1 MTENDRHRLQVITCA
16 LFTLVTLP
24 IKTLGDTDSCPTVCE
39 CSEWKTY
46 TISCFDIDVIPTFPT
61 STETIWLLETRLT
74 SVPGDVFSNLVNI
87 SRIYIS
93 VDVTLAGL
101 ERHSFYN
108 LKKITHIEIRNAKS
122 LSYIDP
128 EAFKNLP
135 NLKYLGIF
143 NTGLTLFPDL
153 TNIHSDDMNFILEIA
168 DHPYISEV
176 PANSFRGITNQV
188 LTVML
193 YSNGFTDIQHHAF
206 NGTKL
211 DAVYLHRNKHLT
223 KMDERTFA
231 GTVSGPMLLD
241 VSLTGVSSLPTAGLE
256 SLRELMAR
264 NAWNL
269 KKLPPIKTFKHLVTA
284 DLTYPSLCCGF
295 KNLKKKRGYLEYI
308 ICNLTAFYDQHQK
321 RSVGPLRVPSLQIDP
336 ASDTA
341 ADRHQ
346 KRSVGPLTVPSLQ
359 EDPMGDAADQQP
371 SEVGFRDGVSRDTQ
385 GDPRRDF
392 QSSLH
397 YHAYFGGQPDD
408 DVGFGETLKNPQ
420 EDTSQDFD
428 SRYDYVVC
436 EEGEEVTCAPAPDE
450 FNPCEDIMG
459 FSFLRVSV
467 WFVSLLAVVG
477 NMVALLVLLTSH
489 YKLSVSRFLMCHLAF
504 ADLCMGI
511 YLLLI
516 ASVDLHTRAEYYNHA
531 IDWQTGPGCG
541 LAGFFTVFASELS
554 VYTLTV
560 ITLERWYA
568 ITFAMRLDRKLRLPH
583 AAAVMLA
590 GWLFCLLLAML
601 PLVGVSSYQ
610 KVSICLPM
618 DTQSTVAQVYIVSV
632 LILNI
637 LAFLVI
643 CACYIKIYC
652 TVHNPHYRSGSKDT
666 NIAKRMAVLIFTD
679 FLCMAPI
686 SFYAMSAVLDRPL
699 ITVSNSKILLVLF
712 YPLNSCANPF
722 LYAIFTKAFRGD
734 VFILLSKV
742 GLCQRRA
749 QLFRGQ
755 TVSSKGSSGVYH
767 QGRRGKKRDQNE
779 KGTGGPEEVPI
790 HLQDRSG
797 SGQTYLQPT
806 SQQPSPEN
814 RSLDT

>member
-1 MTENDRHRLQVITCA
+1 MQVIACA

-24 IKTLGDTDSCPTVCE
+24 ISTVSEADSCPAVCE
-39 CSEWKTY
+39 CSEWRTH
-46 TISCFDIDVIPTFPT
+46 TISCFDIDILPRFPA
-61 STETIWLLETRLT
+61 STETLWLFETHLS
-74 SVPGDVFSNLVNI
+74 SVPADVFANMVNI
-87 SRIYIS
+87 SR
-93 VDVTLAGL
+93 
-101 ERHSFYN
+101 
-108 LKKITHIEIRNAKS
+108 IEIRNAKS

-143 NTGLTLFPDL
+143 NTGLTFFPDL
-153 TNIHSDDMNFILEIA
+153 SNIHSNDMNFILEIV
-168 DHPYISEV
+168 DHPYITEI
-176 PANSFRGITNQV
+176 PANSFRGITSDV

-193 YSNGFTDIQHHAF
+193 YGNGFREIQHHAF

-211 DAVYLHRNKHLT
+211 DQVDLHRNKYLT
-223 KMDERTFA
+223 KMDERAFA
-231 GTVSGPMLLD
+231 GTISGPMLLD
-241 VSLTGVSSLPTAGLE
+241 VSLTGISSLPTTGMD
-256 SLRELMAR
+256 SLRELKAR
-264 NAWNL
+264 NAWAL
-269 KKLPPIKTFKHLVTA
+269 KKLPPIKTFKHLTIA
-284 DLTYPSLCCGF
+284 NLTYPSHCCGF
-295 KNLKKKRGYLEYI
+295 KNLKKKRGFLEYI
-308 ICNLTAFYDQHQK
+308 ICNLTAFYDQHHK
-321 RSVGPLRVPSLQIDP
+321 RSVGPLRVPSLQGE
-336 ASDTA
+336 SVVETA
-341 ADRHQ
+341 PDMEPNDGGHKESQ
-346 KRSVGPLTVPSLQ
+346 QDWKR
-359 EDPMGDAADQQP
+359 GD
-371 SEVGFRDGVSRDTQ
+371 FH
-385 GDPRRDF
+385 
-392 QSSLH
+392 SSLH
-397 YHAYFGGQPDD
+397 YHAYFGGQPDE

-436 EEGEEVTCAPAPDE
+436 EEGEEVACAPVPDE

-459 FSFLRVSV
+459 FGFLRVSV
-467 WFVSLLAVVG
+467 WFVSLLAILGNVV
-477 NMVALLVLLTSH
+477 VLLVLLTSH
-489 YKLSVSRFLMCHLAF
+489 YKLSVSRFLMCHLAL

-516 ASVDLHTRAEYYNHA
+516 ASVDLHTRAEYFNHA

-554 VYTLTV
+554 
-560 ITLERWYA
+560 RWYA
-568 ITFAMRLDRKLRLPH
+568 ITFAMRLDRKLRLHH
-583 AAAVMLA
+583 AAAVMLG
-590 GWLFCLLLAML
+590 GWIFCLVLALL

-618 DTQSTVAQVYIVSV
+618 DTQSTVAQVYILSV
-632 LILNI
+632 LVLNI

-643 CACYIKIYC
+643 CACYFKIYC
-652 TVHNPHYRSGSKDT
+652 AVHNPHYRSGSKDT

-742 GLCQRRA
+742 GLCQQRA

-755 TVSSKGSSGVYH
+755 TVSSKGSSGTSQV
-767 QGRRGKKRDQNE
+767 RRDKDKVR
-779 KGTGGPEEVPI
+779 KGGNGGQEEVPI
-790 HLQDRSG
+790 HLKKCSG
-797 SGQTYLQPT
+797 HTYHQAV
-806 SQQPSPEN
+806 SQQTSPEESQ
-814 RSLDT
+814 SLNT